1 MAVEHNSKIAIYW
14 QKLLNFFEKI
24 DPSNNLK
31 KRFLMAFLLIPLAVV
46 AIFFAPNLFLFL
58 TLSIAFLMTYEWVA
72 ITKTAKDQQKW
83 LFLGFLYV
91 VIPLFSVLKIYH
103 LKSCAISENNGST
116 SGASIV
122 FWMFSIIWATDIF
135 AFFAGKYFGGP
146 KIAPSISPNK
156 TWAGLL
162 GGVVASCLIGGVSGL
177 IFPGNMLFFIVIS
190 GFLSVI
196 EQISDFL
203 ESKVKRMFGVKDSSH
218 IIPGHG
224 GVLDRLD
231 GLTLVAPMVWLFTN
245 IFAKQFGIVIC

>member
-1 MAVEHNSKIAIYW
+1 MEPVNKSKFSFYW
-14 QKLLNFFEKI
+14 HKFVNFLEKI

-31 KRFLMAFLLIPLAVV
+31 KRFLMAFLLIPLAVI
-46 AIFFAPNLFLFL
+46 AIFFAPNLFVFL
-58 TLSIAFLMTYEWVA
+58 TLGIAFLMTYEWVG
-72 ITKTAKDQQKW
+72 ITKTAKNQQKW
-83 LFLGFLYV
+83 LLLGFLYV

-103 LKSCAISENNGST
+103 LKSCSLTENSSST

-146 KIAPSISPNK
+146 KIAPSISLNK

-162 GGVVASCLIGGVSGL
+162 GGVTASCLIGVVSGL
-177 IFPGNMLFFIVIS
+177 VFPGNMLFFIVIS

-231 GLTLVAPMVWLFTN
+231 GLTLVAPTVWLFTAV
-245 IFAKQFGIVIC
+245 FAKQFGIAIC